1 MENERILISV
11 TDNGV
16 GIPDNIAGKV
26 FLPNFSTKFSG
37 SGIGLALAKRGV
49 EHAGGRIWFE
59 TQTLVGTTFFIE
71 LPLLRVLAG
80 SEQPTAEI
88 PAAFI
93 KQVSQ

>member
-16 GIPDNIAGKV
+16 GIPDNIAPKV

-59 TQTLVGTTFFIE
+59 TQVLVGTTFFIE
-71 LPLLRVLAG
+71 LPLLRTLAD
-80 SEQPTAEI
+80 SKQPTVELPVAS
-88 PAAFI
+88 I